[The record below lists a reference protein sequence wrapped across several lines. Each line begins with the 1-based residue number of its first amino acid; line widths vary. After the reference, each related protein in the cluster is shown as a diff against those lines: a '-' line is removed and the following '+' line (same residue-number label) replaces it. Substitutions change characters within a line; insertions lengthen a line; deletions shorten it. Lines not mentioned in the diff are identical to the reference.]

1 MEIKK
6 LDEDK
11 CKNLKDLFIEWHERH
26 EEDVNELRIEVNK
39 LKEREYSCPSP
50 RKLTKL
56 LKEFGIPGCFSE
68 WFIKD
73 VDMGNVPKAENWEYV
88 LKNAFNLD
96 GGKKNFEPEPGDYQN
111 IFLFK
116 EANDSDK
123 ISSNSKDSYPCFA
136 SELEKENVNPWIY
149 EWKDKT
155 LKSGIPRK
163 LPKALSKYLT
173 GTTQDEIHN
182 NFLKYAAYMNINKR
196 GGESRTDERTLLNY
210 AYYYRNYILKEI
222 ELLGGEQKHIKVFV
236 CGSRYY
242 FENLIKNLGL
252 GFNAKDIQHAKYC
265 FINITHPSAR
275 IGADK
280 LFEEMNM
287 EEVFGARLKKGNP
300 VCVDKFAYY

>member
-136 SELEKENVNPWIY
+136 SELEKGNVNPWIY

-155 LKSGIPRK
+155 CLLYTSPSPRD
-163 LPKALSKYLT
+163 S
-173 GTTQDEIHN
+173 
-182 NFLKYAAYMNINKR
+182 
-196 GGESRTDERTLLNY
+196 
-210 AYYYRNYILKEI
+210 
-222 ELLGGEQKHIKVFV
+222 
-236 CGSRYY
+236 
-242 FENLIKNLGL
+242 
-252 GFNAKDIQHAKYC
+252 
-265 FINITHPSAR
+265 
-275 IGADK
+275 
-280 LFEEMNM
+280 
-287 EEVFGARLKKGNP
+287 
-300 VCVDKFAYY
+300 

>member
-136 SELEKENVNPWIY
+136 SELEKGNVNPWIY

-155 LKSGIPRK
+155 FKSGIP
-163 LPKALSKYLT
+163 P
-173 GTTQDEIHN
+173 
-182 NFLKYAAYMNINKR
+182 
-196 GGESRTDERTLLNY
+196 
-210 AYYYRNYILKEI
+210 
-222 ELLGGEQKHIKVFV
+222 
-236 CGSRYY
+236 
-242 FENLIKNLGL
+242 
-252 GFNAKDIQHAKYC
+252 
-265 FINITHPSAR
+265 
-275 IGADK
+275 
-280 LFEEMNM
+280 
-287 EEVFGARLKKGNP
+287 
-300 VCVDKFAYY
+300 